1 MGNSAFLITNIVE
14 AIIFLFIFLVMLYKT
29 ITVSN
34 IARRSYKIHFMAF
47 IVFSI
52 VKLIVKSLFFIDYFS
67 EAISIA
73 PTIIAGCS
81 TLILQTCLLDKIKY
95 DLLTEDLSSEKKQKI
110 FNNVALTFRIF
121 IILITIVTIF
131 CIPSYTNSWN
141 FYALHE
147 FIILLILTLMVPS
160 IFILG
165 LHIKEKVI
173 PIFLICYIIA
183 RFISNLILSTY
194 LNFNRFYDFD
204 KTWVLYSYIILE
216 GLSCIFMLI
225 VVFKGGFIKDD
236 SSDLPGISLLC

>member
-1 MGNSAFLITNIVE
+1 MKNSAFLITNVVE
-14 AIIFLFIFLVMLYKT
+14 AIIFLLIFLVMLYKT
-29 ITVSN
+29 VTVSN
-34 IARRSYKIHFMAF
+34 IARRAYKIHFMAF
-47 IVFSI
+47 IAFRFI
-52 VKLIVKSLFFIDYFS
+52 KFITKSLFFIDYFS
-67 EAISIA
+67 KAISIA
-73 PTIIAGCS
+73 PTIIVGCS

-110 FNNVALTFRIF
+110 FNNVTLTFRIF

-147 FIILLILTLMVPS
+147 FIILLILALMVPS

-173 PIFLICYIIA
+173 PIFLICYVIA

-194 LNFNRFYDFD
+194 LNFNMFYDFD

>member
-1 MGNSAFLITNIVE
+1 MCNSAFLITNVVE
-14 AIIFLFIFLVMLYKT
+14 AIIFLFIFLVMLYKI

-34 IARRSYKIHFMAF
+34 IARCSYKIHFMAF

-52 VKLIVKSLFFIDYFS
+52 VKLIAKSLFFIDYFS
-67 EAISIA
+67 KAISIA

-110 FNNVALTFRIF
+110 LNNVALTFRAF

-147 FIILLILTLMVPS
+147 FIILLILALMVPS

-236 SSDLPGISLLC
+236 SSGLPGISLLC

>member
-1 MGNSAFLITNIVE
+1 MENSAFLITNVVE
-14 AIIFLFIFLVMLYKT
+14 ATLFLLIFLVMLYKT
-29 ITVSN
+29 MTVSN
-34 IARRSYKIHFMAF
+34 IARRAYKIHFMAF
-47 IVFSI
+47 IAFSFI
-52 VKLIVKSLFFIDYFS
+52 KFITKSLFFIDYFS
-67 EAISIA
+67 KTISIA

-95 DLLTEDLSSEKKQKI
+95 DLLLENLSSEKKQKI
-110 FNNVALTFRIF
+110 FNSAALTFRVF

-131 CIPSYTNSWN
+131 CIPSYANSWG
-141 FYALHE
+141 FYTLHD
-147 FIILLILTLMVPS
+147 FIILLILALMVPS

-173 PIFLICYIIA
+173 PIFLIHYVIA
-183 RFISNLILSTY
+183 RFISNFILSTY

-236 SSDLPGISLLC
+236 SSDLSGISLLC